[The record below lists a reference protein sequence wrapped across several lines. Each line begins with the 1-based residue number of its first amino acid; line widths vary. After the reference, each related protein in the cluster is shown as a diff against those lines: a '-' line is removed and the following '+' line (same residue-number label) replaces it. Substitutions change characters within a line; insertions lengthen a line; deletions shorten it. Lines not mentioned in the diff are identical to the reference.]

1 MFSRFMYFFI
11 FIFVVF
17 TRRQPCAL
25 VPCLRDQPVKT
36 NGVSRRTA
44 TGVSFAHALQILMC
58 EGCALY
64 AIAWTV
70 DDRADSNERLPCLP
84 SFFFLSVAVINMFL
98 NGYHDG
104 AVEVSHSTPFANV
117 GTIFDV
123 TEGQCHKEDMSV
135 RYKHECF
142 SCLFLFLSNIP

>member
-1 MFSRFMYFFI
+1 MFECFHASCI

-36 NGVSRRTA
+36 NGVSRKTA

-58 EGCALY
+58 EWCALY

-70 DDRADSNERLPCLP
+70 DDRADT
-84 SFFFLSVAVINMFL
+84 I
-98 NGYHDG
+98 H
-104 AVEVSHSTPFANV
+104 FA
-117 GTIFDV
+117 
-123 TEGQCHKEDMSV
+123 
-135 RYKHECF
+135 R
-142 SCLFLFLSNIP
+142 